1 MHNIVYIRSPFQK
14 GGYVKTLKRGKL
26 CVFHFKMVGL
36 SNPGKRG
43 KSSLFLKEVTLQ
55 NRNSYHGNLLC
66 EPNLVGS
73 RISSLNPEFLSISSP
88 FLKYKRCFNTSFIH
102 SCCKI
107 AFLTEYLF
115 VLFQVQ
121 IFKLM
126 HFL

>member
-1 MHNIVYIRSPFQK
+1 M
-14 GGYVKTLKRGKL
+14 KTLKRGKL

-36 SNPGKRG
+36 SNPGKQG

-73 RISSLNPEFLSISSP
+73 RISSLNPEFLSVSSP
-88 FLKYKRCFNTSFIH
+88 FLKCKRCFNTSFIH

-107 AFLTEYLF
+107 AFLRVFIRLISSTN
-115 VLFQVQ
+115 
-121 IFKLM
+121 I
-126 HFL
+126 